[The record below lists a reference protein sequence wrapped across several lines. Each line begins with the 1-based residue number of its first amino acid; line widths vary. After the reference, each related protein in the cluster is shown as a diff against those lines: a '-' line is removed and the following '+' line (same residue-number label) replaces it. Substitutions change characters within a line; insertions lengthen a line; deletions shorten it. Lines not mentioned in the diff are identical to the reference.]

1 MKDLDSA
8 QISPLVRLGHGKH
21 LGLHKSYKSP
31 CPLMGQGLSLSR
43 SCHLCWQPP
52 GYALYNRPTR
62 IRSNIL
68 ASQRQELTSAVAV
81 NGSLAV
87 SAADA
92 AINALHWVL
101 AQPQAVF
108 QYIHHDL
115 ELTEDQHLQYHL

>member
-1 MKDLDSA
+1 M
-8 QISPLVRLGHGKH
+8 
-21 LGLHKSYKSP
+21 
-31 CPLMGQGLSLSR
+31 
-43 SCHLCWQPP
+43 
-52 GYALYNRPTR
+52 
-62 IRSNIL
+62 

-101 AQPQAVF
+101 AQSQAVF

-115 ELTEDQHLQYHL
+115 ELTEDQHLQYRL

>member
-1 MKDLDSA
+1 M
-8 QISPLVRLGHGKH
+8 
-21 LGLHKSYKSP
+21 
-31 CPLMGQGLSLSR
+31 
-43 SCHLCWQPP
+43 
-52 GYALYNRPTR
+52 
-62 IRSNIL
+62 

-101 AQPQAVF
+101 AQPQAVL

-115 ELTEDQHLQYHL
+115 ELTEDQHLQYRLRTLLSTVYCR